1 MVSMHVSNDV
11 QLRIFAFGASSLA
24 VIAASDGDVWNPKVI
39 AGALAAGCA
48 SVLALMRQAG
58 TAPPTSSRAS

>member
-1 MVSMHVSNDV
+1 MRLHVSNDT

-24 VIAASDGDVWNPKVI
+24 VIAASDGDLGNPKII
-39 AGALAAGCA
+39 AGALAAGFG

-58 TAPPTSSRAS
+58 TPPPSPPGA